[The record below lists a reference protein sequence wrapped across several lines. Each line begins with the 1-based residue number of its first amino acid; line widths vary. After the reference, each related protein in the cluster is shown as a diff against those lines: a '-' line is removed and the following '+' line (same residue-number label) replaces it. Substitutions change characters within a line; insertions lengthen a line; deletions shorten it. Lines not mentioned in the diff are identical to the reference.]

1 MAGRKLQHD
10 NGQHDGSHP
19 ARPESRK
26 RSFRRVSGK
35 RGGGGESTMELSSGG
50 TYGLMGP
57 LTLSRK
63 SSILLVCFLM
73 ESSAVGSSTGA
84 GDPNWGPAPR
94 P

>member
-1 MAGRKLQHD
+1 M
-10 NGQHDGSHP
+10 
-19 ARPESRK
+19 ES
-26 RSFRRVSGK
+26 
-35 RGGGGESTMELSSGG
+35 SSGE

-57 LTLSRK
+57 LMLSSM

-84 GDPNWGPAPR
+84 EDPNWGPAPR